1 MVDCLMKS
9 VMFNIW
15 PSTIY
20 QPPQLSC
27 NGQQTVLPASL
38 AKHPQQWTKHEV
50 GVWLK
55 WCSDEFCIE
64 PIPPDRIDMNGKAL
78 CLLKRSD
85 FMERIPKNGDLLF
98 NALQKLIQNKV
109 SLTSPM
115 SSMCSGGATV
125 PMSPFHIKTEPISPL
140 LHPLVFTSANTQ
152 TTSMHAPSIPRPCVP
167 ILPRTQSTI
176 LPPSCSNPINSNKS
190 FSNTVSTV
198 PGILSPASSTVDT
211 ESASSDN
218 GSVSDPEGHE
228 NDSRPTEPTNE
239 RFLPTTIKT
248 EIQHSIQSAFQPL
261 NNNTRPES
269 GTECRLLWEFIHQ
282 LLQNPMF
289 SQLVCW
295 ESEKELIFRINN
307 PTGLAHMWGK
317 QKNRTNMTYEK
328 LSRALRYYYRMN
340 IIKKVSGK
348 RLTYKF
354 MQQPSTIQKGQRGAK
369 PHNKCDIP
377 LFSSSNRFQYSGLKD
392 EPSEDKTQQKP
403 PPLSPAISEIHHELE
418 NHRHLK
424 RHSPTDIS
432 KPSGRNSTK
441 YLQSNNLDI
450 ENYEHSAYQLGN
462 GEMSNSNFKQLSPNF
477 HIPSTSYEK
486 SKASKLPPLMVRANV
501 TNDVKYSPDVK
512 LNLGVYGMHS
522 PLSFHENN
530 KHHVVNDSLKQQYFE
545 GMTSPTFSRSQFN
558 DDPQDEPEDLSFS
571 PKKQRLDSE
580 SNSGKM
586 SPSDEEQQHIPK
598 DEENNILPLLI
609 NYKKTAISTNS

>member
-1 MVDCLMKS
+1 
-9 VMFNIW
+9 
-15 PSTIY
+15 
-20 QPPQLSC
+20 
-27 NGQQTVLPASL
+27 
-38 AKHPQQWTKHEV
+38 
-50 GVWLK
+50 
-55 WCSDEFCIE
+55 
-64 PIPPDRIDMNGKAL
+64 
-78 CLLKRSD
+78 
-85 FMERIPKNGDLLF
+85 
-98 NALQKLIQNKV
+98 
-109 SLTSPM
+109 M

-377 LFSSSNRFQYSGLKD
+377 LFSSSNRFQYSSLKD

-403 PPLSPAISEIHHELE
+403 PPLSPAINEIHHELE

-424 RHSPTDIS
+424 RQSPTDIS
-432 KPSGRNSTK
+432 KPSGRNSSK
-441 YLQSNNLDI
+441 YLQSKTLDI
-450 ENYEHSAYQLGN
+450 ENYEHTAYQLGN
-462 GEMSNSNFKQLSPNF
+462 GDMSNSNFKQSSPNF

-522 PLSFHENN
+522 PLSFHQNN
-530 KHHVVNDSLKQQYFE
+530 KHHVINDSLKQQYFE
-545 GMTSPTFSRSQFN
+545 GMTSPTFSRNQFN

-586 SPSDEEQQHIPK
+586 SPSDEEQEHISK
-598 DEENNILPLLI
+598 EEENNILPLLI